1 MLGYFVYSIV
11 FVLVILRQFVDTE
24 ESITLGGFSRLELNC
39 CFTANVKDNLILGE
53 FSFLNYIVRAVKQKI
68 GGSVPQVSSTVS
80 Y

>member
-11 FVLVILRQFVDTE
+11 FVLVILRQFVDTD
-24 ESITLGGFSRLELNC
+24 
-39 CFTANVKDNLILGE
+39 VKDNLILGE